1 MTKLYARFEVP
12 KNKWRDSNQ
21 RLNPVVAGLRS
32 SWIIEHASSTWK
44 QYVKKQ
50 FNIEP
55 IEPDDELIGKYINE
69 DTIKKASIDDEQA
82 RYDLMNKRLSE
93 IEDKLKAFDS
103 EHKKRIDSLKR
114 KEKTKTGLTDD
125 EHDELDAL
133 MNERNDITDSR
144 TRQKRNLT
152 ALRQSIRKITDKNTR
167 EHDKAV
173 KRAVIKSRLELNEK
187 RRLFNEPVRFHVR
200 IHNISKHYYDA
211 PNAYPTVKPI
221 QDAGTQIGIL
231 WADDNNDYIPF
242 TTFQGDSMLS
252 RDDYVVDII
261 CETFDEPLLDS
272 SDIFKDFEKHL

>member
-1 MTKLYARFEVP
+1 MTKLYARFEIP
-12 KNKWRDSNQ
+12 KDKWRDSNQ

-32 SWIIEHASSTWK
+32 SWIIEHASNTWK
-44 QYVKKQ
+44 QYVKAQ

-55 IEPDDELIGKYINE
+55 IEPDDELIKKNLNKSSIK
-69 DTIKKASIDDEQA
+69 TISIDDEQA
-82 RYDLMNKRLSE
+82 KYELMQKRLNE
-93 IEDKLKAFDS
+93 IEDKLLAFDS

-114 KEKTKTGLTDD
+114 KDKTKTGLTDD

-133 MNERNDITDSR
+133 MNERIDINDSR

-152 ALRQSIRKITDKNTR
+152 ALRQSIRKISDKNTR
-167 EHDKAV
+167 EHEKAV
-173 KRAVIKSRLELNEK
+173 KRAIIKARLVLNEN

-242 TTFQGDSMLS
+242 TTFQGDTLLS
-252 RDDYVVDII
+252 RDNYVVDII
-261 CETFDEPLLDS
+261 CETFDEPLS
-272 SDIFKDFEKHL
+272 EGSDIFKDFEKHV